1 MIPDQRTKMLHVE
14 WRKKQNKGEHHSP
27 IANLMNF
34 GAGKQ
39 HARGNSLHSPSR
51 KWVDDDWEKGQW
63 VEGSLGGSKGKMQ
76 ALLLTIQIL

>member
-1 MIPDQRTKMLHVE
+1 
-14 WRKKQNKGEHHSP
+14 
-27 IANLMNF
+27 MNS

-51 KWVDDDWEKGQW
+51 KWVDDDWEEGQW